1 MRITLWIL
9 YIFIITVTAGCGPSV
24 NTAATDG
31 SNAYALGFSI
41 GYEKG
46 YRTLTVRNPWENAR
60 NVEIRYFLID
70 KASEVPEELKG
81 ENIIRTPV
89 ERIICL
95 STSHIAFMDVLG
107 ELDKITAVSGGEYIT
122 HPEIRR
128 GLEEGRIADVGY
140 GTNLNYEEII
150 RQKPDVVMV
159 YGVDS
164 EITGFL
170 NKFSDLEIP
179 AVLNAEFLES
189 NPLGKAEWIRFA
201 AALFH
206 KEQLADSIFG
216 SIKDRYLNL
225 KSVSGGRQNK
235 PVVMMGLPYRDAWW
249 VPGGDSYMA
258 RLIADAGGTYQ
269 GRGNSSRES
278 FVISFEEAL
287 TWASGADIWLNVGMV
302 SRKEEILALDSRFNR
317 FGVFNSGKIYNNN
330 HRSTEAGGND
340 FWESGTIAPDRVL
353 EDLIRIFHPG
363 LLPSGSLFYYQEVQ

>member
-1 MRITLWIL
+1 MRITFWIL
-9 YIFIITVTAGCGPSV
+9 FLSLTFIAGCTPSG
-24 NTAATDG
+24 NSLSPDD
-31 SNAYALGFSI
+31 SNAFARGFTI
-41 GYEKG
+41 GHAKG
-46 YRTLTVRNPWENAR
+46 YRMLTVRNPWEKAR
-60 NVEIRYFLID
+60 NVEIKYFLID
-70 KASEVPEELKG
+70 KDSEIPEDLKG

-122 HPEIRR
+122 HPEIRK
-128 GLEEGRIADVGY
+128 GLAEGRITDVGY

-170 NKFSDLEIP
+170 NKFSDLGIP

-189 NPLGKAEWIRFA
+189 NPLGKAEWIRFTG
-201 AALFH
+201 ALFQ
-206 KEQLADSIFG
+206 KELLADSLFYGIQQ
-216 SIKDRYLNL
+216 RYLKL
-225 KSVSGGRQNK
+225 KTVSGGKQNK
-235 PVVMMGLPYRDAWW
+235 PAVMMGLPYRDSWW

-258 RLIADAGGTYQ
+258 MLIADAGGMYL
-269 GRGNSSRES
+269 GRNNSSRES

-287 TWASGADIWLNVGMV
+287 SWASRADIWLNVGMAV
-302 SRKEEILALDSRFNR
+302 RRDEILALDSRFSR
-317 FGVFNSGKIYNNN
+317 FGVFNKGRLYNNN
-330 HRSTEAGGND
+330 KRSTEAGGND

-363 LLPSGSLFYYQEVQ
+363 LLPSGSMYYYQEVR